1 MWFCFIWSQFSK
13 KWKHN
18 ANFKK
23 ASVIAVPL
31 VYHVLI
37 KQVWYIHG
45 FLHDD
50 SSLPLV
56 CGNCFLN
63 RHKVAFWNWSSI
75 FGVQNFESL
84 STCFTFDC
92 VVDTWE
98 RPCMT
103 FNHVS
108 YFYIY
113 IYIYIFLFFI
123 IRKIQK
129 KTFCEMILH
138 TLSKCAVRC
147 LLVVSPVDK
156 FAKFASPVLN
166 YASPTNKWIS
176 FLPRS

>member
-63 RHKVAFWNWSSI
+63 RHKVAFWNLSSI

-92 VVDTWE
+92 VVDTWA

-113 IYIYIFLFFI
+113 IYIYISLFHYKEDPKENILRNDFAHPV
-123 IRKIQK
+123 QVPG
-129 KTFCEMILH
+129 EM
-138 TLSKCAVRC
+138 
-147 LLVVSPVDK
+147 P
-156 FAKFASPVLN
+156 PG
-166 YASPTNKWIS
+166 S
-176 FLPRS
+176 FPGR